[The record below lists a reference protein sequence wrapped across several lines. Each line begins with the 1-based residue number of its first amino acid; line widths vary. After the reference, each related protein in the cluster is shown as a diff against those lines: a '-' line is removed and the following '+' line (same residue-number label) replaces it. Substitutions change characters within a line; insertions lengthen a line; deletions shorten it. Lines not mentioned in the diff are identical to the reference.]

1 MNESASSL
9 LAAILTGG
17 EAPADLY
24 SVEGSRLY
32 ERFAEFDDSEQ
43 RELLRRLAATEGE
56 ILELACGGGRL
67 ALPFLAL
74 GRPVV
79 GIDLSEEMI
88 RILQDR
94 YDRLPRSRRRVPLTA
109 VVGDMRD
116 FDLGRQFGAIVLA
129 TTSVFLLDISER
141 QQLFA
146 AVRRHLAPGGL
157 FFVTVYA
164 SSLEAGSSSTR
175 LIPLVGDVP
184 TVALLSDQVREDGR
198 TREITALQVSRDGD
212 GVLDV
217 ASFSSVVYTASQEEI
232 DEELEQAG
240 FTRSESI
247 ALTGGDAGGLR
258 IKGYSL

>member
-1 MNESASSL
+1 MNESASSR

-17 EAPADLY
+17 EPPADLY

-43 RELLRRLAATEGE
+43 RELLRRLAATEGD

-109 VVGDMRD
+109 VVADMRN
-116 FDLGRQFGAIVLA
+116 FELGRLFGAIVLA
-129 TTSVFLLDISER
+129 TTSIFLLDASDRE
-141 QQLFA
+141 QLFA

-157 FFVTVYA
+157 FFVTVYE
-164 SSLEAGSSSTR
+164 SSLEAGASSTR
-175 LIPLVGDVP
+175 LVPLTGVVP
-184 TVALLSDQVREDGR
+184 AVALLSDQVREDGR
-198 TREITALQVSRDGD
+198 TREVTALQISRDHEGA
-212 GVLDV
+212 LDV
-217 ASFSSVVYTASQEEI
+217 AAFSSVVHTASK
-232 DEELEQAG
+232 EELDDELVRAG
-240 FTRSESI
+240 FTHVESI
-247 ALTGGDAGGLR
+247 ALSGGDAGGLR
-258 IKGYSL
+258 IRGYSL